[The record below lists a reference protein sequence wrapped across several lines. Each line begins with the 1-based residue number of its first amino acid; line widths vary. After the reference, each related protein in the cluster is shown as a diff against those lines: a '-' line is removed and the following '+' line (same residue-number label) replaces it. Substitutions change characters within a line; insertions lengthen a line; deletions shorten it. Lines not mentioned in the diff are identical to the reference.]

1 MSDDNNLYKQIAT
14 VDFPKPARKEAF
26 YGLAEE
32 VTKIMC
38 EGTELCPEAV
48 LAQFLCIFGNM
59 IGRAPYK
66 HQEGRHSTVLNVAIV
81 GNTADGEKGGSLNRV
96 NEVIRAIDPKFHDEK
111 LSGGHNSAEALLDEI
126 CHEAKNIRKGKIEIA
141 ESDVPDKRLVIVEEE
156 LSRLFQV
163 GKREGSTMSETLRK
177 FFDAPE
183 VVAAKS
189 RKCLLKVT
197 RPHVSILG
205 DVTPEGLKASMP
217 TVEAFNG
224 FANRFTYIAS
234 KRVGSVSVP
243 PVLDWVSSELLQKKV
258 IQLRGLV
265 EDFRPYEACRDN
277 PDYPMDFSPDGRA
290 KWDDLYHDLS
300 KRSEGLS
307 GLKGAII
314 ARAKPTLLRLG
325 IIYAALVVTCN

>member
-1 MSDDNNLYKQIAT
+1 
-14 VDFPKPARKEAF
+14 
-26 YGLAEE
+26 
-32 VTKIMC
+32 
-38 EGTELCPEAV
+38 
-48 LAQFLCIFGNM
+48 
-59 IGRAPYK
+59 
-66 HQEGRHSTVLNVAIV
+66 
-81 GNTADGEKGGSLNRV
+81 
-96 NEVIRAIDPKFHDEK
+96 
-111 LSGGHNSAEALLDEI
+111 
-126 CHEAKNIRKGKIEIA
+126 
-141 ESDVPDKRLVIVEEE
+141 
-156 LSRLFQV
+156 
-163 GKREGSTMSETLRK
+163 
-177 FFDAPE
+177 
-183 VVAAKS
+183 
-189 RKCLLKVT
+189 
-197 RPHVSILG
+197 
-205 DVTPEGLKASMP
+205 MP

-325 IIYAALVVTCN
+325 IIYAALDASEDIEARHLEAASALWDYSAASAAWAFGQNSGNVNADKIHVYLKREGRRTKSEILREVFNCNRPVSEVNEALSCLFGCGMAKYEGNGKGETWWAI